1 MKDILIVFGLMLI
14 PTSIIAIIWVHFI
27 DKANKKIERF
37 KNINYIDDDVER
49 YIKPLKRNNEQYGW
63 YVYINKKRQILV
75 VFIFH

>member
-1 MKDILIVFGLMLI
+1 MSNGVISYYKD
-14 PTSIIAIIWVHFI
+14 
-27 DKANKKIERF
+27 KKQERF